1 VSAAAEP
8 DAPARAAP
16 DPVWTR
22 RIRVTQIGLC
32 LVVGFAAVVE
42 LIRMVQLGAPVGGYA
57 ALVLAVAGCVAAF
70 RRPVAGLVLVAVAP
84 MTAALLGWDPLV
96 PWNIAVFT
104 ALILTAR
111 GLPGTLTAV
120 TVGVANLAAVS
131 LSSGTIGLTGATARV
146 PIAETAAISAFAAV
160 AAAAIGSS
168 MLGQLHYV
176 SELHQ
181 RTHDAVAA
189 RRSAVDRGVA
199 QERVRIARDLHDGLG
214 HRVAVLSMR
223 LGAAEVHLPS
233 GAAES
238 RDDLA
243 AARADLQAVLAETQQ
258 ILQVLRRDDDRDGAG
273 DLDAPLPEHA
283 RIPQLIS
290 AFRAAGLDVDARL
303 GELSRPLAAQTGTA
317 TYRIAQEMLTN
328 AQKHGTG
335 TVSLH
340 IHEDGE
346 AIVIDAVNVRS
357 TQRSRPPGSGFGL
370 IGLRERAVAVGG
382 RLDVLA
388 DTDLFRVRAVLP
400 LGGDSG

>member
-1 VSAAAEP
+1 
-8 DAPARAAP
+8 
-16 DPVWTR
+16 VWTR
-22 RIRVTQIGLC
+22 RIRVTQVGLG
-32 LVVGFAAVVE
+32 LVVGSAAVVE
-42 LIRMVQLGAPVGGYA
+42 LIRMVGLGAPVGGYL
-57 ALVLAVAGCVAAF
+57 ALVLAGAGWVAAF
-70 RRPVAGLVLVAVAP
+70 RRPVVGLVLVAAAP
-84 MTAALLGWDPLV
+84 TTAALLGWDPLV

-104 ALILTAR
+104 ALILATR
-111 GLPGTLTAV
+111 GLSGTLTAAV
-120 TVGVANLAAVS
+120 VGIANTAAVS
-131 LSSGTIGLTGATARV
+131 LSSGTIGLTDATAQV
-146 PIAETAAISAFAAV
+146 PIVETAAIAGFAAV

-189 RRSAVDRGVA
+189 RRWAVDRGVA

-214 HRVAVLSMR
+214 HRVAVLGMR

-233 GAAES
+233 GATEA
-238 RDDLA
+238 RGDLA

-258 ILQVLRRDDDRDGAG
+258 ILRVLRQDDDRDGAG
-273 DLDAPLPEHA
+273 GPGAPLPEPA
-283 RIPQLIS
+283 RIPQLVS

-303 GELSRPLAAQTGTA
+303 GELSRPPAAQTGTA
-317 TYRIAQEMLTN
+317 AYRIVQEMLTN

-335 TVSLH
+335 KVSLH

-357 TQRSRPPGSGFGL
+357 RLRRRPPGSGFGL
-370 IGLRERAVAVGG
+370 IGLRERAVAAGG
-382 RLDVLA
+382 RLEVLP

-400 LGGDSG
+400 LGGDRDAGGVR